1 MRAPVDRFRVS
12 QGFGGPSKHNG
23 VDLAVPHGT
32 PVLAPERM
40 LITGSGLLAHYPDNG
55 ICVEGIAVSPTYRA
69 GPVPPSNRQHATLHM
84 DRVLV
89 HPGQVVEARQTL
101 GYSDNTGHSEG
112 EHVHWSV
119 IRDGQ
124 YRDPL
129 AEPDYE
135 PVP

>member
-1 MRAPVDRFRVS
+1 MRAPVDHFRVS

-32 PVLAPERM
+32 PVRAPERM
-40 LITGSGLLAHYPDNG
+40 LVTAAGLLAHYPDNG
-55 ICVEGIAVSPTYRA
+55 ICVEGIAVSPAYRA
-69 GPVPPSNRQHATLHM
+69 GPVPSANRRHACLHL
-84 DRVLV
+84 DRAIVQA
-89 HPGQVVEARQTL
+89 GQIVEAGQIV

-112 EHVHWSV
+112 EHCHWSV

-135 PVP
+135 LVP